1 MTDGMDGM
9 YPCPVCGTPR
19 DDGMAQCT
27 CTDGDLAAKEARMPI
42 TFHSSERREDV
53 VARLEGA
60 CHLLVATIKAKPEDP
75 EAYAPLTIIKA
86 VLAELD
92 RIDAASAAYMRVG
105 AAHRAEM
112 NAFADELHEAST
124 PAPDAS
130 CEEKVWGMGYEK
142 RHCDRRAR
150 SDIPGVGL
158 RCKQHGDKAI
168 AQEAKNRQR
177 DAERQRHVEGHYTD
191 DELLVKASA
200 ELHDARYEAER
211 AAR

>member
-1 MTDGMDGM
+1 MTDGM

-27 CTDGDLAAKEARMPI
+27 CSDGDLAAKEARMPI
-42 TFHSSERREDV
+42 TFHSSDKRDDV
-53 VARLEGA
+53 VAKLEA
-60 CHLLVATIKAKPEDP
+60 LCRVAQGRTTTTHSSAIQAANRDID
-75 EAYAPLTIIKA
+75 T
-86 VLAELD
+86 VLDELD

-105 AAHRAEM
+105 AARRAEAD
-112 NAFADELHEAST
+112 AFADELHEAST

-150 SDIPGVGL
+150 SDIPGLGP
-158 RCKQHGDKAI
+158 RCRQHGDKAI

-191 DELLVKASA
+191 DEQLVKASA
-200 ELHDARYEAER
+200 ELHDARYAAER
-211 AAR
+211 AIR